1 MVMIDEKFIEAANEA
16 QKRLVADFRSKPC
29 EQCPGCGRRSSSMIG
44 DLCRNCYFSKI
55 DPDERPEF
63 EAMCARHAVK
73 MMSREI
79 YLRRRK
85 NILHTVAIDQD
96 HFYSHPKDGNKEEA
110 HRLYL
115 RFMRT
120 RDHLYL
126 LDEIW
131 NYLHPIPMD
140 WVSGSWGK
148 SFEVGAAVDAIKEGR
163 FDSFCEELHMPR
175 RLRKES

>member
-1 MVMIDEKFIEAANEA
+1 MIDEKFIEAANEA
-16 QKRLVADFRSKPC
+16 QNRLVAAFRSKPC

-55 DPDERPEF
+55 DPNEKPEF
-63 EAMCARHAVK
+63 EALCARHALT
-73 MMSREI
+73 MTDREI

-85 NILHTVAIDQD
+85 NILHMAAINQD
-96 HFYSHPKDGNKEEA
+96 RFYIHPKDGNKEEA

-120 RDHLYL
+120 HDHLYL

-148 SFEVGAAVDAIKEGR
+148 SFEVGAAATAIKEGK
-163 FDSFCEELHMPR
+163 FDSFCDELHMPR
-175 RLRKES
+175 NLRKEV